1 MLTLLKKIKAKLRRF
16 ELPKAAKN
24 VLLIVVSL
32 LILDALVA
40 VLGAPYLSANTGT
53 FLGKSKTVILSDL
66 LFLEGAVIFGVGT
79 FIVVLRSMYEKLSYK
94 PSTETSDNAGQ
105 TREKRLHPSI
115 LMMVIGAILMGLS
128 VTIGTLL
135 P

>member
-1 MLTLLKKIKAKLRRF
+1 MLTLLKKIKTKVRLRK
-16 ELPKAAKN
+16 LPKAAKK
-24 VLLIVVSL
+24 VLSIVLSL

-40 VLGAPYLSANTGT
+40 VLGAPYLSANTGI

-79 FIVVLRSMYEKLSYK
+79 FIVVLRSMHEKLSYK
-94 PSTETSDNAGQ
+94 PSTETPDNAGQ

-128 VTIGTLL
+128 ITVGTLL

>member
-1 MLTLLKKIKAKLRRF
+1 MLTLLKKIKTKVRLRK
-16 ELPKAAKN
+16 LPKAAKK
-24 VLLIVVSL
+24 VLSIVLSL
-32 LILDALVA
+32 LILDALVT

-53 FLGKSKTVILSDL
+53 FLGKSSTVILSDL
-66 LFLEGAVIFGVGT
+66 LFLEGAVIFAIGT
-79 FIVVLRSMYEKLSYK
+79 LIVVLRSMHEKLSYK
-94 PSTETSDNAGQ
+94 PSTETTDNAGQ